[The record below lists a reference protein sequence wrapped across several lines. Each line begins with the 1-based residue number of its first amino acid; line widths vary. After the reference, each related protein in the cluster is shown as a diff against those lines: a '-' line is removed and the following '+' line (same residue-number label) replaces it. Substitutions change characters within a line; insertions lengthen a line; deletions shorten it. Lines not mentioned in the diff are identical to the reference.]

1 MIQPISVQ
9 LATVAGLFLV
19 GLLVAVLVFGEY
31 TRRVRVYGAVV
42 PSAGVLHVFAPQTG
56 RLVQVRA
63 TEASIVEAG
72 SPLFQ
77 IVTDTVT
84 DLGETESVVKAQL
97 QSRVDELSEAIN
109 QRVILDQVE
118 KRALVERGSAFGRE
132 IDRVDAQIAQ
142 TRDYIAVLQPRV
154 DKYRMLVKKGIT
166 LERSYEAAEQ
176 SYMQNRQELEALHRQ
191 RVQLEGTV
199 ADIHSKLDGFDASA
213 AIALGEMRQR
223 ISTLKEQLAQAEA
236 RRAIMIAAPAD
247 GTIAA
252 VLAHSGQ
259 LVAAGTPLVSILPT
273 GEQMEIR
280 LLADSKAIGF
290 VREGVPV
297 LLSYTAFPYQKFGQY
312 GGRITKVS
320 RVTLRQG
327 EANPDAMAA
336 QPRPSLAQY
345 RITVQPDQSHVM
357 AYGKP
362 EALRAGM
369 SVEADLLL
377 DTRPLYQWLL
387 EPLYSLRGRAT
398 IQTAVKQE

>member
-1 MIQPISVQ
+1 MQPISIQ
-9 LATVAGLFLV
+9 IATVAGV
-19 GLLVAVLVFGEY
+19 VVIGLLVAVLVFGEY

-63 TEASIVEAG
+63 TEASVVEAG

-77 IVTDTVT
+77 IMTDTVT

-97 QSRVDELSEAIN
+97 QSRIDELNEAIN

-118 KRALVERGSAFGRE
+118 KRALMERGSAFGRE

-142 TRDYIAVLQPRV
+142 TKEYITVLQPRV
-154 DKYRMLVKKGIT
+154 DKYRLLVKKGIT
-166 LERSYEAAEQ
+166 LERSFEAAEQ
-176 SYMQNRQELEALHRQ
+176 SYMQIRQELEALRRQ

-199 ADIHSKLDGFDASA
+199 ADIHSKLDGFEASS
-213 AIALGEMRQR
+213 AITLGEMRQR
-223 ISTLKEQLAQAEA
+223 IATLKEQLAQAEA
-236 RRAIMIAAPAD
+236 RRAIVIAAPAD

-297 LLSYTAFPYQKFGQY
+297 LLRYTAFPYQKFGQY
-312 GGRITKVS
+312 GGRITMVS

-327 EANPDAMAA
+327 EANADAMAA

-398 IQTAVKQE
+398 TQTAVMPE